1 MKNWL
6 RRDGF
11 WNLITL
17 MGFVIIGLLVI
28 YPLFN
33 ILMQSFISLET
44 DKIGLGN
51 YVTFFTTPYYLKS
64 LLNSLVVSLGGTL
77 GAVILGVPLA
87 FFTTRYKIF
96 GTPLLSSL
104 ATLALL
110 TPPFLG
116 ANSWIVM
123 LGRNGFV
130 TNAFA
135 KIGINLPTIY
145 GAFGI
150 ILVYALQYYPFVF
163 LLTSNGLQTIDRS
176 LEEAASNMGATPFKR
191 FYKVTMP
198 LVTPSITSGALMVF
212 MLSLANFGTPQII
225 GGRYRVLP
233 TMAYNMY
240 TSEISKRPAMASTIS
255 IILVLVAAIGIF
267 LQKFAARRRK
277 YSSVLLYRSQTV
289 KLTGASNFFAHFI
302 SYLIVA
308 LSTLPMG
315 VVVVFAF
322 KKTKGPVFVDGYGL
336 DSFRQVSREV
346 PTAIANSFIYS
357 IVALV
362 FIVVIGTLLG
372 FIVTRRQTVVNKI
385 LDTLLMTPYIV
396 PGTVMGIG
404 LIIAFNK
411 PPIILYGTALIVI
424 ISYFIR
430 RLPYSVRSASSILQQ
445 IDPDL
450 EDAGISLGASPARA
464 FRKVA
469 MPLMI
474 PGIVSGAV
482 MSWITSINEL
492 SASILLYVGN
502 TTTMPIRIYAWILGG
517 YFGPAAAL
525 ATILLVTTG
534 VALFLLNVFGRG
546 KVDIV

>member
-1 MKNWL
+1 
-6 RRDGF
+6 
-11 WNLITL
+11 
-17 MGFVIIGLLVI
+17 
-28 YPLFN
+28 
-33 ILMQSFISLET
+33 
-44 DKIGLGN
+44 
-51 YVTFFTTPYYLKS
+51 
-64 LLNSLVVSLGGTL
+64 
-77 GAVILGVPLA
+77 
-87 FFTTRYKIF
+87 
-96 GTPLLSSL
+96 
-104 ATLALL
+104 
-110 TPPFLG
+110 
-116 ANSWIVM
+116 
-123 LGRNGFV
+123 
-130 TNAFA
+130 
-135 KIGINLPTIY
+135 
-145 GAFGI
+145 
-150 ILVYALQYYPFVF
+150 
-163 LLTSNGLQTIDRS
+163 
-176 LEEAASNMGATPFKR
+176 
-191 FYKVTMP
+191 
-198 LVTPSITSGALMVF
+198 
-212 MLSLANFGTPQII
+212 
-225 GGRYRVLP
+225 
-233 TMAYNMY
+233 
-240 TSEISKRPAMASTIS
+240 
-255 IILVLVAAIGIF
+255 
-267 LQKFAARRRK
+267 
-277 YSSVLLYRSQTV
+277 V

-372 FIVTRRQTVVNKI
+372 FIVTRRHNVVNKV

>member
-116 ANSWIVM
+116 AYSWIVM
-123 LGRNGFV
+123 LGRNGFL

-135 KIGINLPTIY
+135 KIGVNLPTIY

-372 FIVTRRQTVVNKI
+372 FIVTRRHNVVNKV

>member
-1 MKNWL
+1 MEPYHPYGFCHNWPFSNL
-6 RRDGF
+6 SSFPSYAEFYQLGDGQDR
-11 WNLITL
+11 TR
-17 MGFVIIGLLVI
+17 
-28 YPLFN
+28 
-33 ILMQSFISLET
+33 
-44 DKIGLGN
+44 N

-116 ANSWIVM
+116 AYSWIVM

-546 KVDIV
+546 KVDIVKP

>member
-116 ANSWIVM
+116 AYSWIVM
-123 LGRNGFV
+123 LGRNGFL

-135 KIGINLPTIY
+135 KIGVNLPTIY

-322 KKTKGPVFVDGYGL
+322 KKTKGPVFIDGYGL

>member
-116 ANSWIVM
+116 AYSWIVM

-135 KIGINLPTIY
+135 KIGVNLPTIY

>member
-116 ANSWIVM
+116 AYSWIVM

-135 KIGINLPTIY
+135 KIGVNLPTIY

-322 KKTKGPVFVDGYGL
+322 KKTKGPVFIDGYGL

-372 FIVTRRQTVVNKI
+372 FIVTRRHNVVNKV

>member
-1 MKNWL
+1 MRNWL

-17 MGFVIIGLLVI
+17 LGFVIIFLLVI

-51 YVTFFTTPYYLKS
+51 YITFFKTPYYLRS
-64 LLNSLVVSLGGTL
+64 LLNSLIVSLGGTL

-96 GTPLLSSL
+96 GTPLLNSL

-116 ANSWIVM
+116 AYSWIVM

-130 TNAFA
+130 TNFFA
-135 KIGINLPTIY
+135 KIGITLPTIY
-145 GAFGI
+145 GASGI

-225 GGRYRVLP
+225 GGRFRVLP

-240 TSEISKRPAMASTIS
+240 TSEISRRPAMASTIS
-255 IILVLVAAIGIF
+255 IILVLVASLAIF
-267 LQKFAARRRK
+267 LQRFAARRRK
-277 YSSVLLYRSQTV
+277 FSSVLLYRAQSV
-289 KLTGASNFFAHFI
+289 KLKGAPNFFAHFI
-302 SYLIVA
+302 SYLIVF

-315 VVVVFAF
+315 IVVLFAF
-322 KKTKGPVFVDGYGL
+322 KNTSGPVFVDGYGL
-336 DSFRQVSREV
+336 GSFRQVSREV
-346 PTAIANSFIYS
+346 PTAIVNSFWYS

-372 FIVTRRQTVVNKI
+372 FIVTRKRNVASRA

-411 PPIILYGTALIVI
+411 PPMILYGTAAIVMI
-424 ISYFIR
+424 AYFIR

-450 EDAGISLGASPARA
+450 EDAGISLGAPPARA
-464 FRKVA
+464 FRKIA

-525 ATILLVTTG
+525 ATILLATTG
-534 VALFLLNVFGRG
+534 IALFLLNIFGRG
-546 KVDIV
+546 KIDIV

>member
-116 ANSWIVM
+116 AYSWIVM
-123 LGRNGFV
+123 LGRNGFL

-135 KIGINLPTIY
+135 KIGVNLPTIY

>member
-1 MKNWL
+1 MST
-6 RRDGF
+6 
-11 WNLITL
+11 I
-17 MGFVIIGLLVI
+17 LL
-28 YPLFN
+28 
-33 ILMQSFISLET
+33 SFEPEW
-44 DKIGLGN
+44 
-51 YVTFFTTPYYLKS
+51 FS
-64 LLNSLVVSLGGTL
+64 LLE
-77 GAVILGVPLA
+77 
-87 FFTTRYKIF
+87 
-96 GTPLLSSL
+96 
-104 ATLALL
+104 
-110 TPPFLG
+110 
-116 ANSWIVM
+116 
-123 LGRNGFV
+123 NGKKKFEYRKH
-130 TNAFA
+130 F
-135 KIGINLPTIY
+135 PD